1 MQKEEI
7 IQLHTLFAQIKNEI
21 ESQSSHNNGAFME
34 YEKFGVLPHHVHKS
48 KNDHKKAV
56 FILGKEIAQMFSHDK
71 YSSIGRVAERL
82 YRMER
87 RIR

>member
-7 IQLHTLFAQIKNEI
+7 IQLHTLFAQIKNEL
-21 ESQSSHNNGAFME
+21 EGQSPHNNGTFIE
-34 YEKFGVLPHHVHKS
+34 YEEFGVLPHHVHKS

-56 FILGKEIAQMFSHDK
+56 FILGKEIAETFSHNK

-82 YRMER
+82 NRMER

>member
-7 IQLHTLFAQIKNEI
+7 IQLHTLFAQIKNEL
-21 ESQSSHNNGAFME
+21 ERQSVDNNGAFME
-34 YEKFGVLPHHVHKS
+34 YEKLGVLPHHVHKS

-56 FILGKEIAQMFSHDK
+56 FILGKEIARIFSHNK
-71 YSSIGRVAERL
+71 YSGIGRVAERL
-82 YRMER
+82 SRMER

>member
-7 IQLHTLFAQIKNEI
+7 IQLHTLFAQIKNEL
-21 ESQSSHNNGAFME
+21 ETQSSNNNGSFEE
-34 YEKFGVLPHHVHKS
+34 YDQLGVLPQHVHKS

-56 FILGKEIAQMFSHDK
+56 FVLGKEIAQIFSHNK
-71 YSSIGRVAERL
+71 YSSIGRVSERL

>member
-21 ESQSSHNNGAFME
+21 ESQSIHNNGAFME
-34 YEKFGVLPHHVHKS
+34 YENFGVLPHHVHKS

-71 YSSIGRVAERL
+71 YFSIGRVAERL

>member
-7 IQLHTLFAQIKNEI
+7 IQLHTLFAQIKNQLEGKPP
-21 ESQSSHNNGAFME
+21 HNNGTFIE
-34 YEKFGVLPHHVHKS
+34 YEEFGVLPHHVHKS

-56 FILGKEIAQMFSHDK
+56 FILGKEIAEMFSHNR
-71 YSSIGRVAERL
+71 YSSIGRVADRL